1 MRVVSLV
8 PSVSETLLA
17 WGIEPVAVTR
27 FCELGDRFMTV
38 GGTKDPSVA
47 EIMKLAPDLVVMC
60 DQENR
65 REDYDALVE
74 AGCRVH
80 AVSILSVDD
89 VGDQMEKLSTSLG
102 LDPSVGRACGAVN
115 APRPARFVD
124 VFVPIW
130 RKPWMTLSSSTY
142 GSSML
147 AAAGYRN
154 VFSAH
159 SDRYPTVDESQILHA
174 KPSLVLAPSE
184 PYPFTIRQHD
194 ELASFAP
201 VEFVDGKDLFW
212 WGARTRVALSR
223 LLARSEA
230 SS

>member
-17 WGIEPVAVTR
+17 WGVEPVAVTR
-27 FCELGDRFMTV
+27 FCELGDRFLTV

-47 EIMKLAPDLVVMC
+47 DIVKLGPDLVVMC

-65 REDYDALVE
+65 REDYDDLVE

-80 AVSILSVDD
+80 AVSILAVDD
-89 VGDQMEKLSTSLG
+89 VGDQMEKLSTALG
-102 LDPSVGRACGAVN
+102 LDPSVGRECGVVSASS
-115 APRPARFVD
+115 PARSVD

-130 RKPWMTLSSSTY
+130 RKPWMTLNSSTY

-159 SDRYPTVDESQILHA
+159 SDRYPTVDEAQILRA

-184 PYPFTIRQHD
+184 PYPFTNRQHD
-194 ELASFAP
+194 ELARFAP

-212 WGARTRVALSR
+212 WGARTPVALSR
-223 LLARSEA
+223 LLTRSDA